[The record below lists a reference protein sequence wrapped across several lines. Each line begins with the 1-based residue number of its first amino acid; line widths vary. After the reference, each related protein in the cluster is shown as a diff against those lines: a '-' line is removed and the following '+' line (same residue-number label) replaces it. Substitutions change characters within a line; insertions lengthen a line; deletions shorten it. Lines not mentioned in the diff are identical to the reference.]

1 MSAAWPL
8 ATGAF
13 SAALA
18 GFAALALAMDR
29 HFEDSYGRGR
39 EPGRLRPWLRAGGSA
54 ALLLS
59 LAASLS
65 LAGLAQGWVLWCGV
79 LTAGALA
86 QALLL
91 SYAPQ
96 RAPQCA
102 LLAGAVAAA
111 ALLRG
116 WC

>member
-1 MSAAWPL
+1 MSALWPL

-29 HFEDSYGRGR
+29 HFEDSCGRGR
-39 EPGRLRPWLRAGGSA
+39 EPGRMRPWLRVGGSA

-65 LAGLAQGWVLWCGV
+65 LAGPAQGWVLWCGV
-79 LTAGALA
+79 LTADAWVL
-86 QALLL
+86 ALLL
-91 SYAPQ
+91 SYAPR
-96 RAPQCA
+96 RAPRCA

-111 ALLRG
+111 ALLQA
-116 WC
+116 WW